1 MKEKKVHSFVRIRVR
16 KVIFFIQIV
25 REISTSLTEEG
36 VRSTEVDRHTVGI
49 IQFFPI
55 WYSEGRLEDLIYHN
69 TKTDSTLKSFIMF
82 IYRDLSDQNIWP
94 LISNIILITSENR
107 FSIRQRNIN
116 KWNRHET
123 MKYETKIVWK
133 IMELSNYM
141 NPAVSWWSN

>member
-1 MKEKKVHSFVRIRVR
+1 MHLDSPNVFLS
-16 KVIFFIQIV
+16 
-25 REISTSLTEEG
+25 
-36 VRSTEVDRHTVGI
+36 D
-49 IQFFPI
+49 
-55 WYSEGRLEDLIYHN
+55 LERFLFAAFSMDVTDILYHK

-107 FSIRQRNIN
+107 FSIRQENIN
-116 KWNRHET
+116 KWNGHET

-141 NPAVSWWSN
+141 NPAVSWWSNL